1 MNTAALQQAVA
12 LHQQGRLAEAEA
24 LYQAVLRQAPG
35 EPGEVNALHL
45 LAVLRQQ
52 QGRAAEAL
60 PLFEQ
65 VLATAPNVPAVLGNY
80 GNALKDL
87 GRLDEAEASYRR
99 ALAVAPGFVDAR
111 WNLGRLLKARGALAE
126 AAQCF
131 EAVLPAEPNSVEL
144 RNELGLAFQEL
155 DRLDAAIAQFGAA
168 VALAPM
174 RAVLHHNLGNAL
186 YRQGQLEA
194 AAASLRQALALDP
207 SLAEPAVALGN
218 VLKLQG
224 QVEPALAAYD
234 QALAAA
240 PGHVQAQYN
249 RGCMLQ
255 LLKRHD
261 EAVAAFDEALAGAPD
276 HAQAFDARLTARLQ
290 GCDWRGY
297 NGDLA
302 AVRAR
307 IAAGRGEVAPFL
319 SLVLPLSPAEQLAC
333 AKNFV
338 AATAP
343 ARSPI
348 FQPRPAGRERL
359 HIAYVSADF
368 HRHATAYLMAELF
381 EKHDRSRF
389 EVSGI
394 SLGPDDGSAIRARLA
409 AGFDRFLDLR
419 GDSDAAIA
427 ERIAA
432 LGVDIAIDLKGHTK
446 DNRFGVFAYRPAP
459 IQVSYLG
466 YPGPTGADYIDYVIA
481 DPIVLPLAEQP
492 FWTERIV
499 QLPGCYQP
507 NDAHRRIAETMP
519 SRAECG
525 LPEAGFV
532 FCCFNN
538 SHKIAPP
545 IFALW
550 MRLLAQVPGS
560 VLWLYRDNADAE
572 RRLRAE
578 ARAQGIDPAR
588 LVFAGPLP
596 LEAHLARHRRAD
608 LFLDTLPYNA
618 HTTASD
624 ALWAGL
630 PLVTCPGGSFA
641 GRVASSLLA
650 ALGIAPAANL
660 AAYEAQALLL
670 ARDPA
675 ALAAYRQA
683 LSQRIAGAPLFDGD
697 ACRRQL
703 EAAYQEMWRRYSRG
717 EAPERF
723 CAEF

>member
-1 MNTAALQQAVA
+1 MTTAALQQAVA
-12 LHQQGRLAEAEA
+12 LHQQGRLAEAEL
-24 LYQAVLRQAPG
+24 LYQEVLRQA
-35 EPGEVNALHL
+35 PGEVNALHL

-65 VLATAPNVPAVLGNY
+65 VLALAPDVPAVLGNY

-87 GRLDEAEASYRR
+87 GRFDAAEASYRR
-99 ALAVAPGFVDAR
+99 ALALAPGFVDAR
-111 WNLGRLLKARGALAE
+111 WNLGRLLKQRGASAE
-126 AAQCF
+126 AVDCF

-144 RNELGLAFQEL
+144 RNELGLALREI
-155 DRLDAAIAQFGAA
+155 DRLDAAIVQFRAA
-168 VALAPM
+168 VALAPAQ
-174 RAVLHHNLGNAL
+174 AVLHHNLGNAL
-186 YRQGQLEA
+186 YRQGELDA

-224 QVEPALAAYD
+224 QIGSALAAYD

-240 PGHVQAQYN
+240 PDHVQAQYN
-249 RGCMLQ
+249 RGCVLQ

-261 EAVAAFDEALAGAPD
+261 EAVAAFDRVLAAAPD

-290 GCDWRGY
+290 GCDWHGY
-297 NGDLA
+297 DDDLA

-307 IAAGRGEVAPFL
+307 IAAGSGEVSPFL
-319 SLVLPLSPAEQLAC
+319 SLVLPLAPAEQLAC

-343 ARSPI
+343 ARAPI
-348 FQPRPAGRERL
+348 FRPRPAARTRL

-389 EVSGI
+389 DVTGI
-394 SLGPDDGSAIRARLA
+394 SLGPDDGSAIRARLV

-419 GDSDAAIA
+419 GESDAAIA

-446 DNRFGVFAYRPAP
+446 DNRFGLFAHRPAP
-459 IQVSYLG
+459 LQVSYLG
-466 YPGPTGADYIDYVIA
+466 YPGPTGAEYIDYVIA
-481 DPIVLPLAEQP
+481 DATVLPLAEQP
-492 FWTERIV
+492 CWTERIV
-499 QLPGCYQP
+499 HLPGCYQP
-507 NDAHRRIAETMP
+507 NDAHRQIAETVP

-525 LPEAGFV
+525 LPAAGFV

-550 MRLLAQVPGS
+550 LRLLGQVPGS

-572 RRLRAE
+572 RRLRAM
-578 ARAQGIDPAR
+578 AHKQGIDPAR
-588 LVFAGPLP
+588 LVFAGPVP
-596 LEAHLARHRRAD
+596 LEAHLARHAQAD

-630 PLVTCPGGSFA
+630 PLVTCPGETFA
-641 GRVASSLLA
+641 GRVAASLLA
-650 ALGIAPAANL
+650 ALGIAPAADL
-660 AAYEAQALLL
+660 AAYEAQALQL

-683 LSQRIAGAPLFDGD
+683 LGQRVSGAALFDGD

-703 EAAYQEMWRRYSRG
+703 EAAYEEMWRRHSRG
-717 EAPERF
+717 APPERF

>member
-35 EPGEVNALHL
+35 EVNALHL

-65 VLATAPNVPAVLGNY
+65 VLALAPDVPAVLGNY
-80 GNALKDL
+80 GNALKEL
-87 GRLDEAEASYRR
+87 GRLDAAEARYRR
-99 ALAVAPGFVDAR
+99 ALALQPGFIDAR
-111 WNLGRLLKARGALAE
+111 WNLGRLLKMREAWEE

-131 EAVLPAEPNSVEL
+131 ATVLLAEPNSVEL

-155 DRLDAAIAQFGAA
+155 GRLEEAVLQFRAA
-168 VALAPM
+168 VALAPG

-186 YRQGQLEA
+186 YRQGALDA

-207 SLAEPAVALGN
+207 ALAEPALALGN
-218 VLKLQG
+218 VLKQQG
-224 QVEPALAAYD
+224 RIEPALAAYD

-240 PGHVQAQYN
+240 PDHVQAHYN
-249 RGCMLQ
+249 RGCVLQ

-261 EAVAAFDEALAGAPD
+261 DAVAAFDRALAAAPD
-276 HAQAFDARLTARLQ
+276 HAQAFDARMTARLQ

-297 NGDLA
+297 DQDLA

-333 AKNFV
+333 AQGFV

-343 ARSPI
+343 MQAPLFR
-348 FQPRPAGRERL
+348 PRPAVRARL

-381 EKHDRSRF
+381 EKHDRHRF
-389 EVSGI
+389 EVTGI
-394 SLGPDDGSAIRARLA
+394 SLGPDDGSAIRARLV
-409 AGFDRFLDLR
+409 AGFDRFLDLS
-419 GDSDAAIA
+419 GASDRAIA
-427 ERIAA
+427 ERIAE

-446 DNRFGVFAYRPAP
+446 DNRFGVFAHRPAP

-481 DPIVLPLAEQP
+481 DPIVLPMAEQP
-492 FWTERIV
+492 CWTEKIV

-507 NDAHRRIAETMP
+507 NDAHRRIAETVP

-525 LPEAGFV
+525 LPETGFV

-545 IFALW
+545 IFGLW
-550 MRLLAQVPGS
+550 MRLLARVPGS
-560 VLWLYRDNADAE
+560 VLWLYRDNEDAE
-572 RRLRAE
+572 RRLRGE
-578 ARAQGIDPAR
+578 AQAQGIDPAR

-608 LFLDTLPYNA
+608 LFLDTLPYTA

-630 PLVTCPGGSFA
+630 PLVTCPGESFA
-641 GRVASSLLA
+641 GRVAASLLA
-650 ALGIAPAANL
+650 ALGIAAAADL
-660 AAYEAQALLL
+660 AGYEAQALQL

-675 ALAAYRQA
+675 ALAVYRQA
-683 LSQRIAGAPLFDGD
+683 LDHQIVGAALFDGD
-697 ACRRQL
+697 ACRRPL
-703 EAAYQEMWRRYSRG
+703 EAAYQEMWRRHAQGDPREG
-717 EAPERF
+717 FRI
-723 CAEF
+723 EFAG